1 MAKKDIY
8 DHLAKTYFDPAS
20 KRKNKAKNQPSLFT
34 RLFFIIGIIFFGIS
48 AFFFFLPHKTAFL
61 NSELALVLLPEAA
74 KINFHFDPARKE
86 TYSIDL
92 NGLNLANYKVLEFL
106 IKKTDYND
114 NLHLRVE
121 FINSFNEKSELY
133 VKDIPHK
140 WLNSK
145 IKLSEF
151 QKITDWTK
159 MSKLIFVVEEWNA
172 GEKNGVVYI
181 DEIKLLK

>member
-1 MAKKDIY
+1 MNKKEIY
-8 DHLAKTYFDPAS
+8 DQLAKTYLDPHL
-20 KRKNKAKNQPSLFT
+20 KRRKKNKTPFLSSRK
-34 RLFFIIGIIFFGIS
+34 IIFSGSLI
-48 AFFFFLPHKTAFL
+48 FLVIIALIFSPRHKNIAL
-61 NSELALVLLPEAA
+61 NSEISLVLLSEAA

-92 NGLNLANYKVLEFL
+92 NGLNLVNYKLLEFS

-133 VKDIPHK
+133 VKNIPHK
-140 WLNSK
+140 WRGYK
-145 IKLSEF
+145 IKLGEF
-151 QKITDWTK
+151 QKITDWSK
-159 MSKLIFVVEEWNA
+159 MSKLIFIVEEWNV